1 MQRGDRVINLKL
13 KILLLLP
20 AAFMLLLVAC
30 GEGSQPPPNIG
41 ATVEAKL
48 SALNIEASIDARV
61 EDKLLLSKHHKL
73 CKQEVS
79 GWNPFNSTTK
89 FRYGCT

>member
-1 MQRGDRVINLKL
+1 MKL
-13 KILLLLP
+13 KSIPLFLLLP
-20 AAFMLLLVAC
+20 VLMLVLVAC
-30 GEGSQPPPNIG
+30 GEGSQPSPDIG

-61 EDKLLLSKHHKL
+61 EDKLLLSKHQTL
-73 CKQEVS
+73 CKQEVR